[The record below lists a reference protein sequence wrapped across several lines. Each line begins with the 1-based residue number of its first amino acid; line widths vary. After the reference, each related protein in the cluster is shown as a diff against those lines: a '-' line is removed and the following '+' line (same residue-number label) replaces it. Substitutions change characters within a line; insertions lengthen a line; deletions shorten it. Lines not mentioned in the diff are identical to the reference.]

1 MIWLFVV
8 GAWSL
13 DLDASAIYGYG
24 ERHAVG
30 GAFELAVGLPV
41 WNTNAADGWL
51 RGGAM
56 IGYQAEPYSQSNGF
70 LGGAVA
76 SGAGHRIQAWIFV
89 EHRFR
94 LLPSRRLH
102 FGVGIFGGL
111 TELFERG
118 RIVNEARGVDGRFAY
133 DQAVF
138 TMGLS
143 VTIGVQVHERVAI
156 LAKGM
161 APFPYASGAITSYVL
176 ATLGVS
182 FTLAAF

>member
-1 MIWLFVV
+1 MIMLFLV
-8 GAWSL
+8 GAWAL
-13 DLDASAIYGYG
+13 DLDVSAVYGYG

-30 GAFELAVGLPV
+30 GAAELAAALPV
-41 WNTNAADGWL
+41 WHTNAADGWL
-51 RGGAM
+51 RGGAF

-76 SGAGHRIQAWIFV
+76 SGAGHRLEGWIFV

-111 TELFERG
+111 TELFIRG
-118 RIVNEARGVDGRFAY
+118 RVVNDARGVDGRFDY

-143 VTIGVQVHERVAI
+143 VTIGVDVHERVTI
-156 LAKGM
+156 IAKGM